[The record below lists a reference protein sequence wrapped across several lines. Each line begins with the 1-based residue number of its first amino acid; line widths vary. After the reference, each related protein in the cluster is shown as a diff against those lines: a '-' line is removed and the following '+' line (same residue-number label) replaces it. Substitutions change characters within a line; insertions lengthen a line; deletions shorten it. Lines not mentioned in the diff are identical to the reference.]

1 MSKNEV
7 EIVPYTY
14 GLEEEMLEK
23 KHTMIGIEEMSITYF
38 QEADTCS
45 SSDEYQT
52 ITLTTRNGCS
62 PTKEDAEKQECF
74 YFDITIP
81 EGQHWSVCEGDDLKA
96 LVDDF
101 KKRIYLN
108 TKKK

>member
-1 MSKNEV
+1 MKNEV

-14 GLEEEMLEK
+14 GLEEEMFEK
-23 KHTMIGIEEMSITYF
+23 HHTMIGIEEMSITYF
-38 QEADTCS
+38 QEADTNS
-45 SSDEYQT
+45 SSDETQT
-52 ITLTTRNGCS
+52 ITLTTRTACS
-62 PTKEDAEKQECF
+62 PTKKEAEKQECF

-101 KKRIYLN
+101 KRRIYL
-108 TKKK
+108 KEDKQ

>member
-1 MSKNEV
+1 MKNEV

-52 ITLTTRNGCS
+52 ITLTTKNGCS

-81 EGQHWSVCEGDDLKA
+81 EGQHWSVCEGEELKA

-101 KKRIYLN
+101 KKRIYL
-108 TKKK
+108 KKDKQ

>member
-1 MSKNEV
+1 MSEKV

-14 GLEEEMLEK
+14 GLDEEMLKK
-23 KHTMIGIEEMSITYF
+23 KHTMIGIEEMSITYY

-52 ITLTTRNGCS
+52 ITLTTRSGCS

-81 EGQHWSVCEGDDLKA
+81 EGQHWSVCDGDSLKA

-101 KKRIYLN
+101 EKRIYL
-108 TKKK
+108 KQDG